1 MCCCAVTS
9 AGGAV
14 VLFLWCM
21 CALVE
26 SFRVVFPPA
35 FFSAF
40 WLGSEGH
47 FHCKYSR
54 RSFYFQSSRSN
65 LEKKAKMISSTIA
78 KTRTILGRRQVS
90 NKVYQCAKEA
100 TKDIKDKSTLLV
112 GGFGL
117 CGIPETLIDAVKQT
131 GAKDLVCVSNN
142 AGVDDFGLGQLLQTR
157 QVREGL

>member
-1 MCCCAVTS
+1 VRFVF
-9 AGGAV
+9 V
-14 VLFLWCM
+14 VCICIF
-21 CALVE
+21 ALVY
-26 SFRVVFPPA
+26 RVVFPPA

-40 WLGSEGH
+40 WLGSESH

-117 CGIPETLIDAVKQT
+117 CGIPETLIDAVKQN